1 MKINMGADKSLCI
14 RIKKSVWLSLKKL
27 SKEHDKSMN
36 LLINE
41 LLEKF
46 LKKEEEKRK

>member
-1 MKINMGADKSLCI
+1 MKINTGADKSLCI

-27 SKEHDKSMN
+27 SKEHEKSMN

-41 LLEKF
+41 LIEKF
-46 LKKEEEKRK
+46 VNKEGKK

>member
-1 MKINMGADKSLCI
+1 MKINMGAEKSLCI

-27 SKEHDKSMN
+27 SKEHEKSMN

-41 LLEKF
+41 LLERF
-46 LKKEEEKRK
+46 LIKEMKK